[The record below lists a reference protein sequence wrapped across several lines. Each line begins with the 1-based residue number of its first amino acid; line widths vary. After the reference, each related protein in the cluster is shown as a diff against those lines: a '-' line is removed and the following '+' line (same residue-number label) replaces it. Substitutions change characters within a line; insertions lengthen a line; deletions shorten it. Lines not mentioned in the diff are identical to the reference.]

1 MSAKLQQTFSGLK
14 NKVQE
19 TTQEV
24 RFLQEYNEK
33 ILESVPN
40 PIILFDM
47 EERIDYVNRAAREAL
62 NLPDGDMR
70 KNYLFDLIEADELS
84 QRRLRE
90 EIQTQVQLWEK
101 KVESPAA
108 SGLMTDQLRDP
119 LTHESDAYKEQANLR
134 KELRIGPAT
143 YRYDLF
149 HISEL
154 FGKWEQIGLVLR
166 DTTAESRLQ
175 DQIIQTERL
184 ASLEV
189 LTAGIGH
196 ELNNPLFGIM
206 SLGESIL
213 DEKDI
218 PHIKE
223 HTRRILEDAKRMA
236 GIIQDFSG
244 QAQLER
250 TSLYNEV
257 DINHELDHA
266 LKMLGLNGPTEGLLI
281 QKNYRRLHMIQGRPE
296 EMVQVFINIIKNA
309 IQAMKGKGTVELATN
324 EVEGMIVIRI
334 SDSGPGIPHEFVT
347 RIFDPF
353 FTTKGPG
360 QGIGLGLTIARRI
373 VLNYG
378 GVIDVETHEDKGT
391 SFILTFP
398 ALESDSSDW
407 QE

>member
-1 MSAKLQQTFSGLK
+1 
-14 NKVQE
+14 
-19 TTQEV
+19 
-24 RFLQEYNEK
+24 
-33 ILESVPN
+33 
-40 PIILFDM
+40 M

-62 NLPDGDMR
+62 NLPGGDMR